1 MFSVGLA
8 DLRIPPVPEVPLC
21 DVLYKKEELDLMQEE
36 VVEKVEEVVKEVE
49 QKPTITVTNQVK
61 KLKPLV

>member
-1 MFSVGLA
+1 
-8 DLRIPPVPEVPLC
+8 VPEVPLC

-49 QKPTITVTNQVK
+49 KKPTITVTNQVT